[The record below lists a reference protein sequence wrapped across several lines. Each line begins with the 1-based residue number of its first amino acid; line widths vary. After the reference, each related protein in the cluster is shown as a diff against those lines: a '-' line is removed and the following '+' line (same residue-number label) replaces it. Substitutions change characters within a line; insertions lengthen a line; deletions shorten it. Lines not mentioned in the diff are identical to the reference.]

1 MMRRLPTLTA
11 GLFLAL
17 TLERVSNFTRA
28 TMGASPVNAWLF
40 SAGLACAVYLSAYY
54 SRATGATARKGKR
67 KTPRLF
73 RWNVRTFA
81 RLALVVFI
89 VADGAFNLAD
99 ALRTL
104 IETGQT
110 AYLPFGVAYGV
121 FPTLAAGLLGML
133 QGYVDRLPHKKRKTG
148 AAGVDWANGVRSVQA
163 WLQTRTQKA
172 APVVQQVQASGY
184 ACGWGCGRSF
194 ETLQGR
200 AGHMKACVKRN
211 GHEVEHLQKA
221 QVAK

>member
-28 TMGASPVNAWLF
+28 TMGATPINAWLF

-54 SRATGATARKGKR
+54 SRAAGATARKGKR
-67 KTPRLF
+67 PKRVIL

-81 RLALVVFI
+81 RVALVVFI

-99 ALRTL
+99 ALRSL
-104 IETGQT
+104 YETGQT
-110 AYLPFGVAYGV
+110 AYLPFGIAYGV
-121 FPTLAAGLLGML
+121 FPTVAAGLLGML
-133 QGYVDRLPHKKRKTG
+133 QGYVDRLPHKRKTNTP
-148 AAGVDWANGVRSVQA
+148 GVDWANGVRSVQA

-200 AGHMKACVKRN
+200 AGHMKACENRN
-211 GHEVEHLQKA
+211 GHEAEHVKEK
-221 QVAK
+221 VTK